1 MKRLLINVII
11 LGCLFWI
18 HPLVGIGLALVYAFS
33 LDSLYYEL
41 VIFGFLIDVVYGTFI
56 EVGFLTLPLYT
67 LTTFII
73 FLALGKIQKSIDLYV

>member
-18 HPLVGIGLALVYAFS
+18 HPLVGIGLAIMYAFS

-41 VIFGFLIDVVYGTFI
+41 IVFGFLIDVVYATFI
-56 EVGFLTLPLYT
+56 NVGFLTLPLYT
-67 LTTFII
+67 LSTFII
-73 FLALGKIQKSIDLYV
+73 FLLLGKIQKSINFYV